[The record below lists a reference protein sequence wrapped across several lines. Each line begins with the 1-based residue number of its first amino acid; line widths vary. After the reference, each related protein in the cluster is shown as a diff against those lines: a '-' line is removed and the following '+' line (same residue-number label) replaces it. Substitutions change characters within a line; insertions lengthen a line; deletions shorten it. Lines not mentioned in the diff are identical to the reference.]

1 MNVHR
6 FVFAFVVFAFILGA
20 FSFAFSGTYER
31 SAWKGTITMIYREA
45 GGESRDYE
53 VNQIDNE
60 NRWSFSNTFTV
71 TLKVC
76 GNFSGTS
83 I

>member
-6 FVFAFVVFAFILGA
+6 FVRFVVFAFILGA

-31 SAWKGTITMIYREA
+31 SAWKGTITVIYREA

-53 VNQIDNE
+53 VN
-60 NRWSFSNTFTV
+60 
-71 TLKVC
+71 LK
-76 GNFSGTS
+76 
-83 I
+83 